1 MTMMKAVVF
10 IEPGRIELVND
21 GYPSQDGELCL
32 YLLTVAPQNT
42 LYYSLLENKLRGN
55 NEYYS

>member
-42 LYYSLLENKLRGN
+42 LYYSLLENK
-55 NEYYS
+55 